1 MASYRPYVILSA
13 AASLDGKIAT
23 KSGDSRFSSTKDK
36 ARVYRLRATVD
47 AILVGKNTVKRDDPI
62 LTVHQVKGKNPIRI
76 ILDSRATISTKSRI
90 IKTCNKIPTIIAVSK
105 KASNKNLEKLQKF
118 PLRIIVSGNNIVNIK
133 KLLKTLWKL
142 KIKKILVEGGGTVN
156 WEFVNQNLFDE
167 IIVTVTPFLVGGDD
181 SVSII
186 KGKGFSKITKSRK
199 LRLKKILRLKNE
211 VVLHY
216 TKSRQSIAHYS

>member
-13 AASLDGKIAT
+13 ATSLDGKIAT
-23 KSGDSRFSSTKDK
+23 KSGDSRFSSGKDK
-36 ARVYRLRATVD
+36 IRVYRLRATVD

-62 LTVHQVKGKNPIRI
+62 LTVHHVKGKNPIRI

-105 KASNKNLEKLQKF
+105 KASNKNLEKLRKF
-118 PLRIIVSGNNIVNIK
+118 PLKIIISGNNIVNIK

-167 IIVTVTPFLVGGDD
+167 IIVTITPFLVGGKDA
-181 SVSII
+181 VSII
-186 KGKGFSKITKSRK
+186 EGKGFSKIAKSRK
-199 LRLKKILRLKNE
+199 LKLEKILHLENE
-211 VVLHY
+211 VILCY
-216 TKSRQSIAHYS
+216 AKSK

>member
-23 KSGDSRFSSTKDK
+23 KSGDSRFSSGKDK
-36 ARVYRLRATVD
+36 TRVYRLRATVD

-105 KASNKNLEKLQKF
+105 KAPNKNLENLRKF
-118 PLRIIVSGNNIVNIK
+118 PLKIIVSGNNIVNIK

-142 KIKKILVEGGGTVN
+142 KIRKILVEGGGTVN
-156 WEFVNQNLFDE
+156 WEFVKQNLFDE
-167 IIVTVTPFLVGGDD
+167 IIVTITPFLVGGKDA
-181 SVSII
+181 VSII
-186 KGKGFSKITKSRK
+186 EGKGFSQITKSRK
-199 LRLKKILRLKNE
+199 LKLEKILHLENE
-211 VVLHY
+211 AILY
-216 TKSRQSIAHYS
+216 YAKSK

>member
-13 AASLDGKIAT
+13 ATSLDGKIAT
-23 KSGDSRFSSTKDK
+23 KSGDSRFSSGKDK
-36 ARVYRLRATVD
+36 IRVYRLRAAVD

-105 KASNKNLEKLQKF
+105 KASNKNLEKLRKF
-118 PLRIIVSGNNIVNIK
+118 SLKIIVSGNNTVNIK
-133 KLLKTLWKL
+133 KLLKILWKL
-142 KIKKILVEGGGTVN
+142 KIRKILVEGGGAVN

-167 IIVTVTPFLVGGDD
+167 IIVTITPFLVGGKDA
-181 SVSII
+181 VSII
-186 KGKGFSKITKSRK
+186 EGKGFSKIAKSRK
-199 LRLKKILRLKNE
+199 LKLEKILHLENE
-211 VVLHY
+211 VVLCY
-216 TKSRQSIAHYS
+216 TKSK

>member
-23 KSGDSRFSSTKDK
+23 KSGDSRFSSGKDK
-36 ARVYRLRATVD
+36 TRVYRLRAAVD

-62 LTVHQVKGKNPIRI
+62 LTLHHVKGKNPIRI

-105 KASNKNLEKLQKF
+105 KASNKNLENLRKF
-118 PLRIIVSGNNIVNIK
+118 PLKIIVSGNNIVNIK

-142 KIKKILVEGGGTVN
+142 KIRKILVEGGGTVN
-156 WEFVNQNLFDE
+156 WEFVKQNLFDE
-167 IIVTVTPFLVGGDD
+167 IIVTITPFLVGGKDA
-181 SVSII
+181 VSII
-186 KGKGFSKITKSRK
+186 EGKGFSKIAKSRK
-199 LRLKKILRLKNE
+199 LKLEKILHLENE
-211 VVLHY
+211 AILY
-216 TKSRQSIAHYS
+216 YAKSK

>member
-13 AASLDGKIAT
+13 ATSLDGKIAT
-23 KSGDSRFSSTKDK
+23 KSGDSRFSSGKDK
-36 ARVYRLRATVD
+36 IRVYRLRATVD

-76 ILDSRATISTKSRI
+76 ILDSRATINTKSRI

-105 KASNKNLEKLQKF
+105 KASNKNLEKLRKF
-118 PLRIIVSGNNIVNIK
+118 PLKIIVSGNNIVNIK

-167 IIVTVTPFLVGGDD
+167 IIVTITPFLVGGKDA
-181 SVSII
+181 VSII
-186 KGKGFSKITKSRK
+186 EGKGFSKIVKSRK
-199 LRLKKILRLKNE
+199 LKLEKILRLENE
-211 VVLHY
+211 VILCY
-216 TKSRQSIAHYS
+216 AKSK

>member
-1 MASYRPYVILSA
+1 MANYRPYVILSA

-36 ARVYRLRATVD
+36 TRVYRLRATVD

-118 PLRIIVSGNNIVNIK
+118 PLKIIVSGNNIVNIK

-167 IIVTVTPFLVGGDD
+167 IIVTITPFLVGGKDA
-181 SVSII
+181 VSII
-186 KGKGFSKITKSRK
+186 EGKGFAKITKSRK
-199 LRLKKILRLKNE
+199 LKLEKILHLENE
-211 VVLHY
+211 VVLY
-216 TKSRQSIAHYS
+216 YKKSK

>member
-13 AASLDGKIAT
+13 ATSLDGKIAT
-23 KSGDSRFSSTKDK
+23 KSGDSRFSSGKDK
-36 ARVYRLRATVD
+36 IRVYRLRATVD
-47 AILVGKNTVKRDDPI
+47 AILVGKNTVNRDDPI

-105 KASNKNLEKLQKF
+105 KASNKNLEKLRKF
-118 PLRIIVSGNNIVNIK
+118 PLKVIVSGNSIVNIK

-167 IIVTVTPFLVGGDD
+167 IIVTITPFLVGGKDA
-181 SVSII
+181 VSII
-186 KGKGFSKITKSRK
+186 EGKGFSKIVKSRK
-199 LRLKKILRLKNE
+199 LKLEKILHLENE
-211 VVLHY
+211 VILCY
-216 TKSRQSIAHYS
+216 AKSK

>member
-13 AASLDGKIAT
+13 ATSLDGKIAT
-23 KSGDSRFSSTKDK
+23 KSGDSRFSSGKDK
-36 ARVYRLRATVD
+36 IRVYRLRATVD

-76 ILDSRATISTKSRI
+76 ILDSRATINTKSRI

-105 KASNKNLEKLQKF
+105 KASNKNLEKLRKF
-118 PLRIIVSGNNIVNIK
+118 PLKIIVSGNNTVNIK

-142 KIKKILVEGGGTVN
+142 KIKKILVEGGGAVN

-167 IIVTVTPFLVGGDD
+167 IIVTITPFLVGSKDA
-181 SVSII
+181 VSII
-186 KGKGFSKITKSRK
+186 EGKGFSKIAKSRK
-199 LRLKKILRLKNE
+199 LKLEKILRLENE
-211 VVLHY
+211 VILCY
-216 TKSRQSIAHYS
+216 AKSK

>member
-23 KSGDSRFSSTKDK
+23 KSGDSRFSSGKDK
-36 ARVYRLRATVD
+36 TRVYRLRATVD

-105 KASNKNLEKLQKF
+105 KASNKNLE
-118 PLRIIVSGNNIVNIK
+118 
-133 KLLKTLWKL
+133 
-142 KIKKILVEGGGTVN
+142 
-156 WEFVNQNLFDE
+156 NLF
-167 IIVTVTPFLVGGDD
+167 
-181 SVSII
+181 SS
-186 KGKGFSKITKSRK
+186 
-199 LRLKKILRLKNE
+199 
-211 VVLHY
+211 
-216 TKSRQSIAHYS
+216 

>member
-1 MASYRPYVILSA
+1 MVKYRPYVILSA

-36 ARVYRLRATVD
+36 VRVYRLRATVD

-105 KASNKNLEKLQKF
+105 KASNKNLERLEKF
-118 PLRIIVSGNNIVNIK
+118 PLKVIVLGNNTVNIK

-167 IIVTVTPFLVGGDD
+167 IIVTITPFLVGGKDA
-181 SVSII
+181 VSII
-186 KGKGFSKITKSRK
+186 EGKGFAKITKSRK
-199 LRLKKILRLKNE
+199 LKLEKILHLENE
-211 VVLHY
+211 VVLY
-216 TKSRQSIAHYS
+216 YKKSK

>member
-23 KSGDSRFSSTKDK
+23 KSGDSRFSSGKDK
-36 ARVYRLRATVD
+36 IRVYRLRAAVD

-105 KASNKNLEKLQKF
+105 KASNKNLEKLRKF
-118 PLRIIVSGNNIVNIK
+118 PLKIIVSGNNIVNIK

-142 KIKKILVEGGGTVN
+142 KIRKILVEGGGTVN
-156 WEFVNQNLFDE
+156 WEFVKQNLFDE
-167 IIVTVTPFLVGGDD
+167 IIVTITPFLVGGKDA
-181 SVSII
+181 VSII
-186 KGKGFSKITKSRK
+186 EGKGFSKIAKSRK
-199 LRLKKILRLKNE
+199 LKLEKILHLENE
-211 VVLHY
+211 AILY
-216 TKSRQSIAHYS
+216 YAKSK

>member
-1 MASYRPYVILSA
+1 MAIYRPYVILSA

-23 KSGDSRFSSTKDK
+23 KSGDSGFSSGKDK
-36 ARVYRLRATVD
+36 TRVYRLRATVD

-105 KASNKNLEKLQKF
+105 KAPNKNLENLRKF
-118 PLRIIVSGNNIVNIK
+118 PLKIIVSGNNIVNIK

-142 KIKKILVEGGGTVN
+142 KIRKILVEGGGTVN
-156 WEFVNQNLFDE
+156 WEFVKQNLFDE
-167 IIVTVTPFLVGGDD
+167 IIVTITPFLVGGKDA
-181 SVSII
+181 VSII
-186 KGKGFSKITKSRK
+186 EGKGFSKILKSRK
-199 LRLKKILRLKNE
+199 LKLEKILHLENE
-211 VVLHY
+211 AVLY
-216 TKSRQSIAHYS
+216 YAKSK

>member
-23 KSGDSRFSSTKDK
+23 KSGDSRFSSGKDK
-36 ARVYRLRATVD
+36 TRVYRLRATVD

-105 KASNKNLEKLQKF
+105 KASNKNLEKLRKF
-118 PLRIIVSGNNIVNIK
+118 PLKIIVSGNNIVNIK

-142 KIKKILVEGGGTVN
+142 KIRKILVEGGGTVN
-156 WEFVNQNLFDE
+156 WEFVKQNLFDE
-167 IIVTVTPFLVGGDD
+167 IIVTITPFLVGGKDA
-181 SVSII
+181 VSII
-186 KGKGFSKITKSRK
+186 EGKGFSQITKSRK
-199 LRLKKILRLKNE
+199 LKLEKILHLENE
-211 VVLHY
+211 AILY
-216 TKSRQSIAHYS
+216 YAKSK

>member
-13 AASLDGKIAT
+13 ATSLDGKIAT
-23 KSGDSRFSSTKDK
+23 KSGDSRFSSGKDK
-36 ARVYRLRATVD
+36 IRVYRLRATVD
-47 AILVGKNTVKRDDPI
+47 AILVGKNTVNRDDPI

-105 KASNKNLEKLQKF
+105 KASNKNLEKLRKF
-118 PLRIIVSGNNIVNIK
+118 PLKIIVSGNNIVNIK

-142 KIKKILVEGGGTVN
+142 KIKKILVEGGGAVN

-167 IIVTVTPFLVGGDD
+167 IIVTITPFLVGGKDA
-181 SVSII
+181 VSII
-186 KGKGFSKITKSRK
+186 EGKGFSKIVKSRK
-199 LRLKKILRLKNE
+199 LKLEKILRLENE
-211 VVLHY
+211 VILCY
-216 TKSRQSIAHYS
+216 AKSK

>member
-1 MASYRPYVILSA
+1 MANNRPYVILSA
-13 AASLDGKIAT
+13 ASSLDGKIAT

-36 ARVYRLRATVD
+36 VRVYRLRATVD

-76 ILDSRATISTKSRI
+76 ILDSSATINTKSRI

-167 IIVTVTPFLVGGDD
+167 IIITITPFLVGGKDA
-181 SVSII
+181 VSII
-186 KGKGFSKITKSRK
+186 EGKGFTKITKSRK
-199 LRLKKILRLKNE
+199 LKLEKILHLDNQ

-216 TKSRQSIAHYS
+216 KKSK

>member
-23 KSGDSRFSSTKDK
+23 KSGDSRFSSGNDK
-36 ARVYRLRATVD
+36 TRVYRLRAAVD

-62 LTVHQVKGKNPIRI
+62 LTVHHVKGKNPIRI

-105 KASNKNLEKLQKF
+105 KASNKNLENLRKF
-118 PLRIIVSGNNIVNIK
+118 PLKIIVSGNNIVNIK

-142 KIKKILVEGGGTVN
+142 KIRKILVEGGGTVN
-156 WEFVNQNLFDE
+156 WEFVKQNLFDE
-167 IIVTVTPFLVGGDD
+167 IIVTITPFLIGGNDAA
-181 SVSII
+181 SII
-186 KGKGFSKITKSRK
+186 EGKGFSKITKSRK
-199 LRLKKILRLKNE
+199 LKLEKILHLENE
-211 VVLHY
+211 AILY
-216 TKSRQSIAHYS
+216 YAKSK

>member
-13 AASLDGKIAT
+13 ATSLDGKIAT
-23 KSGDSRFSSTKDK
+23 KSGDSRFSSGNDK
-36 ARVYRLRATVD
+36 TRVYRLRAAVD

-62 LTVHQVKGKNPIRI
+62 LTVHHVKGKNPIRI

-105 KASNKNLEKLQKF
+105 MASNKNLEKLRKF
-118 PLRIIVSGNNIVNIK
+118 PLKIIVSGNNIVNIK
-133 KLLKTLWKL
+133 KLLKILWKL

-167 IIVTVTPFLVGGDD
+167 IIVTITPFLVGGKDA
-181 SVSII
+181 VSII
-186 KGKGFSKITKSRK
+186 EGKGFSKIVKSRK
-199 LRLKKILRLKNE
+199 LKLEKILHLENE
-211 VVLHY
+211 AILYY
-216 TKSRQSIAHYS
+216 TKSK

>member
-13 AASLDGKIAT
+13 ATSLDGKIAT
-23 KSGDSRFSSTKDK
+23 KSGDSRFSSGKDK
-36 ARVYRLRATVD
+36 IRVYRLRATVD

-62 LTVHQVKGKNPIRI
+62 LTVHHVKGKNPTRI

-105 KASNKNLEKLQKF
+105 KASNKNLEKLRKF
-118 PLRIIVSGNNIVNIK
+118 PLKIIVSGNNTVNIK

-156 WEFVNQNLFDE
+156 WEFVKQNLFDE
-167 IIVTVTPFLVGGDD
+167 IIVTITPFLVGGKDA
-181 SVSII
+181 VSII
-186 KGKGFSKITKSRK
+186 EGKGFSKIVKSRK
-199 LRLKKILRLKNE
+199 LKLEKILHLENE
-211 VVLHY
+211 VILCY
-216 TKSRQSIAHYS
+216 AKSK

>member
-23 KSGDSRFSSTKDK
+23 KSGDSRFSSGKDK
-36 ARVYRLRATVD
+36 TRVYRLRATVD

-105 KASNKNLEKLQKF
+105 KAPNKNLENLRKF
-118 PLRIIVSGNNIVNIK
+118 PLKIIVSGNNIVNIK

-142 KIKKILVEGGGTVN
+142 KIRKILVEGGGTVN
-156 WEFVNQNLFDE
+156 WEFVKQNLFDE
-167 IIVTVTPFLVGGDD
+167 IIVTITPFLVGGKDA
-181 SVSII
+181 VSII
-186 KGKGFSKITKSRK
+186 EGKGFSKIAKSRK
-199 LRLKKILRLKNE
+199 LKLEKILHLENE
-211 VVLHY
+211 AILY
-216 TKSRQSIAHYS
+216 YAKSK

>member
-13 AASLDGKIAT
+13 ATSLDGKIAT
-23 KSGDSRFSSTKDK
+23 KSGDSRFSSGKDK
-36 ARVYRLRATVD
+36 IRVYRLRATVD
-47 AILVGKNTVKRDDPI
+47 AILVGKNTVNRDDPI

-105 KASNKNLEKLQKF
+105 KASNKNLENLRKF
-118 PLRIIVSGNNIVNIK
+118 PLKIIVSGNNIVNIK

-142 KIKKILVEGGGTVN
+142 KIRKILVEGGGTVN

-167 IIVTVTPFLVGGDD
+167 IIVTITPFLVGGKDA
-181 SVSII
+181 VSII
-186 KGKGFSKITKSRK
+186 EGKGFSKIVKSRK
-199 LRLKKILRLKNE
+199 LKLEKILHLENE
-211 VVLHY
+211 VVLCY
-216 TKSRQSIAHYS
+216 AKSK

>member
-13 AASLDGKIAT
+13 ATSLDGKIAT
-23 KSGDSRFSSTKDK
+23 KSGDSRFSSGKDK
-36 ARVYRLRATVD
+36 IRVYRLRATVD

-105 KASNKNLEKLQKF
+105 KASNKNLEKLRKF
-118 PLRIIVSGNNIVNIK
+118 PLKIIVSGNNTVNIK

-156 WEFVNQNLFDE
+156 WEFVKQNLFDE
-167 IIVTVTPFLVGGDD
+167 IIVTITPFLVGGKDA
-181 SVSII
+181 VSII
-186 KGKGFSKITKSRK
+186 EGKGFSKIVKSRK
-199 LRLKKILRLKNE
+199 LKLEKILHLENE
-211 VVLHY
+211 VILCY
-216 TKSRQSIAHYS
+216 AKSK

>member
-23 KSGDSRFSSTKDK
+23 KSGDSRFSSEKDK
-36 ARVYRLRATVD
+36 TRVYRLRATVD

-105 KASNKNLEKLQKF
+105 KAPNKNLEKLRKF
-118 PLRIIVSGNNIVNIK
+118 PLKIIVSGNNIVNIK

-142 KIKKILVEGGGTVN
+142 KIRKILVEGGGTVN
-156 WEFVNQNLFDE
+156 WEFVKQNLFDE
-167 IIVTVTPFLVGGDD
+167 IIVTITPFLVGGKDA
-181 SVSII
+181 VSII
-186 KGKGFSKITKSRK
+186 EGKGFSQITKSRK
-199 LRLKKILRLKNE
+199 LKLEKILHLENE
-211 VVLHY
+211 AILY
-216 TKSRQSIAHYS
+216 YAKSK

>member
-105 KASNKNLEKLQKF
+105 KVSSKNLEKLQKF
-118 PLRIIVSGNNIVNIK
+118 PLKIIVSGNNIVNIK

-167 IIVTVTPFLVGGDD
+167 IIVTITPFLVGSKDA
-181 SVSII
+181 VSII
-186 KGKGFSKITKSRK
+186 EGKGFAKITKSRK
-199 LRLKKILRLKNE
+199 LKLEKILHLKNE
-211 VVLHY
+211 VVLY
-216 TKSRQSIAHYS
+216 YKKSK

>member
-23 KSGDSRFSSTKDK
+23 KSGDSRFSSGKDK
-36 ARVYRLRATVD
+36 TRVYRLRATVD

-105 KASNKNLEKLQKF
+105 KARNKNLENLRKF
-118 PLRIIVSGNNIVNIK
+118 PLKIIVSGNNIVNIK

-142 KIKKILVEGGGTVN
+142 KIRKILVEGGGTVN
-156 WEFVNQNLFDE
+156 WEFVKQNLFDE
-167 IIVTVTPFLVGGDD
+167 IIVTITPFLVGGKDA
-181 SVSII
+181 VSII
-186 KGKGFSKITKSRK
+186 EGKGFSQITKSRK
-199 LRLKKILRLKNE
+199 LKLEKILHLENE
-211 VVLHY
+211 AILY
-216 TKSRQSIAHYS
+216 YAKSK

>member
-23 KSGDSRFSSTKDK
+23 KSGDSRFSSGKDK
-36 ARVYRLRATVD
+36 TRVYRLRATVD

-105 KASNKNLEKLQKF
+105 KAPNKNLEKLRKF
-118 PLRIIVSGNNIVNIK
+118 PLKIIVSGNNIVNIK

-142 KIKKILVEGGGTVN
+142 KIRKILVEGGGTVN
-156 WEFVNQNLFDE
+156 WEFVKQNLFDE
-167 IIVTVTPFLVGGDD
+167 IIVTITPFLVGGKDA
-181 SVSII
+181 VSII
-186 KGKGFSKITKSRK
+186 EGKGFSQIAKSRK
-199 LRLKKILRLKNE
+199 LKLEKILHLENE
-211 VVLHY
+211 AILY
-216 TKSRQSIAHYS
+216 YAKSK